1 MILKHFEGQIVK
13 VKPVVDVLV
22 HDRGLN
28 LVHVDLVGPLQEF
41 PDYLP
46 LLLARNPVGG

>member
-28 LVHVDLVGPLQEF
+28 LVHVDLVGPLQEL
-41 PDYLP
+41 PHDLP
-46 LLLARNPVGG
+46 LFLA